1 MAKSLKELRKLQ
13 RNQLKGVNKDEIIDA
28 ILAAEDDAAVSA
40 RQDSKLDQIVK
51 ELEELRTIISSQENS
66 AKVQIKELTDVIK
79 KQSEVILQ
87 HQLFLEQL
95 DRKNRENNLVL
106 FGIPDEQSAFDGG
119 TSEEDKIQKVL
130 GIVEADSDAVVRSHR
145 MLGRPD
151 QVNNNRPRPVLIRV
165 DSKFIRDKVLEKAK
179 KLKDL
184 NDPFKKVYIKKDSH
198 PEVRKEWK
206 RLRDAEEAETR
217 NNVGCDI
224 RLDFKQRVL
233 YKDGCIIDKW
243 RPHPF

>member
-1 MAKSLKELRKLQ
+1 MRKLQ
-13 RNQLKGVNKDEIIDA
+13 RNQLKSVNKDEIIDA
-28 ILAAEDDAAVSA
+28 ILAADDDAAVSA
-40 RQDSKLDQIVK
+40 RHDSKLDQIMK
-51 ELEELRTIISSQENS
+51 ELTELRSIISSHENS
-66 AKVQIKELTDVIK
+66 AKVQINELTDVIK

-106 FGIPDEQSAFDGG
+106 FGIPDERSAFDGV

-130 GIVEADSDAVVRSHR
+130 GKVETDSDAVVRSHR
-145 MLGRPD
+145 RLGP
-151 QVNNNRPRPVLIRV
+151 VNDDRPRPVLIRV

-206 RLRDAEEAETR
+206 RLRNAEEAEKR
-217 NNVGCDI
+217 NNVDSDI

>member
-1 MAKSLKELRKLQ
+1 MPGHYSFTMAKSLKELRKLQ

-106 FGIPDEQSAFDGG
+106 FGIPDERSAFDGV
-119 TSEEDKIQKVL
+119 TSEEDKIL
-130 GIVEADSDAVVRSHR
+130 GIVEADSDAVVWSHR
-145 MLGRPD
+145 RLGRPN
-151 QVNNNRPRPVLIRV
+151 QVNNNRPCPVLIKV
-165 DSKFIRDKVLEKAK
+165 DSKFIRDKVLEKVK
-179 KLKDL
+179 KIKD
-184 NDPFKKVYIKKDSH
+184 
-198 PEVRKEWK
+198 
-206 RLRDAEEAETR
+206 
-217 NNVGCDI
+217 
-224 RLDFKQRVL
+224 
-233 YKDGCIIDKW
+233 
-243 RPHPF
+243 